1 MRDDQYKTLRVA
13 VRAGIAR
20 ITLDNGEIHLFDRPV
35 FAELA
40 GLAGE
45 LNPPRS

>member
-40 GLAGE
+40 GLAGQ
-45 LNPPRS
+45 LNPPCS

>member
-1 MRDDQYKTLRVA
+1 MSDDHNKTLRVA

-20 ITLDNGEIHLFDRPV
+20 ITLDHGDINLFDRHM

-45 LNPPRS
+45 LNLPRS

>member
-1 MRDDQYKTLRVA
+1 MSDDQYKTLRVA

-20 ITLDNGEIHLFDRPV
+20 ITLDHGDINLFDRHM

-45 LNPPRS
+45 LNLPRS